1 MKIFLFTDG
10 AFSRSSL
17 RGGNAFVVQ
26 AIDASGNILKQA
38 EYSESVDNT
47 TSNRMELQAIIN
59 GLKFLKPCT
68 NVEIISDST
77 YCVDTVNKWIT
88 SFIKDPNRLNLDLML
103 LLHEQIKRHKK
114 VKATWVRGHADNHMH
129 NYVNDLAQK
138 AAGTYKEKKSGRTKN
153 SRKDV

>member
-1 MKIFLFTDG
+1 MKILLFTDG

-17 RGGNAFVVQ
+17 RGGNAYVVQ
-26 AIDASGNILKQA
+26 AIDPSGEIVKQS
-38 EYSESVDNT
+38 EYSETVENT

-59 GLKFLKPCT
+59 GLKFLKPCC
-68 NVEIISDST
+68 VEIISDST
-77 YCVDTVNKWIT
+77 YCVDTINKWIT

-103 LLHEQIKRHKK
+103 SLYEQIKRHKK

-153 SRKDV
+153 TKKDV